1 VILSQLFSWRTLCER
16 PFSPFKFISSTSRSH
31 NGEAAALLDKLHALP
46 AADVAANTSVI
57 QYVLRRDG
65 VDKETGAAV
74 QQ

>member
-16 PFSPFKFISSTSRSH
+16 PLSPFKVVSTSRPYNRES
-31 NGEAAALLDKLHALP
+31 AALLDKLHALP
-46 AADVAANTSVI
+46 AADFAANTSVI